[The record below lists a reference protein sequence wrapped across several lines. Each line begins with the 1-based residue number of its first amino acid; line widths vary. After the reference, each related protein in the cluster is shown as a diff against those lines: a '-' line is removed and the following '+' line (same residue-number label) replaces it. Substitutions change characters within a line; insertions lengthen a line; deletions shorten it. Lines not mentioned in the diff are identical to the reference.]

1 MSFSSRINAI
11 LSEVV
16 DSDGGWERAGGR
28 EKLVPVFLAIARI
41 WNKLAELDTRL
52 PKIYFDNMDY
62 PYLDVYHIG
71 DKWGSAVIAQTVLD
85 QATHIT
91 ELLDEVVD
99 QVLIQHGLST
109 ALLNPS
115 WDANRGRQDLGV
127 VAGPGSSS
135 VPMDYGEYEEY
146 QQDNEPSAHEVDFL
160 SGIYEARVPQWDPSD
175 PEMIAKY
182 GSERDAWAAFY
193 RQGQGL
199 DEVENQ
205 NRAVDVEAMIDWAK
219 NASGDELARRAVAE
233 PSPMMDYLVSIM
245 APEFKSRRGR
255 YGLTVSNNEPPWLD
269 VPDKLVGVLEK
280 RGIPY
285 RWVRI
290 DLHDAERE
298 FPVDLFTLLSSHNV
312 SGGRTIGWASAIYLT
327 DHKILVVIEIQSD
340 VLRSAAKFMRT
351 AEEIDQ
357 DTQSRQAGLGDLEAL
372 YGDKIPYDVKRKFEH
387 MRLTP
392 YEVKGA
398 EHAVA
403 KYAGLRGKLM
413 DALGDWDDALLDEII
428 SHGSEIGA
436 EKIKFPTARRLG
448 RFWRAGGENPNMR
461 VLKATYDKKLRDIAT
476 KENDWWTI
484 DL

>member
-1 MSFSSRINAI
+1 M
-11 LSEVV
+11 SEVV

-52 PKIYFDNMDY
+52 PKIHFDNMDF

-99 QVLIQHGLST
+99 QVLIKHGLST

-115 WDANRGRQDLGV
+115 WDANRGRQDLSV
-127 VAGPGSSS
+127 AAGPVDRAAGSSS

-160 SGIYEARVPQWDPSD
+160 SGIYEARVPQWDPSFQFTRTL
-175 PEMIAKY
+175 P
-182 GSERDAWAAFY
+182 
-193 RQGQGL
+193 RQ
-199 DEVENQ
+199 
-205 NRAVDVEAMIDWAK
+205 RHAVDVEAMIDWAK

-461 VLKATYDKKLRDIAT
+461 VLKATYDKKLRNIAT